1 MTFQL
6 NSVTAPRRTSL
17 HEGLA
22 VALRE
27 IIVNGELTPGTKVPE
42 KDLCEAFGVS
52 RTPLREALKVLAAEG
67 LVILE
72 PNRGAWVSPITVAD
86 LEEVFPV
93 MGALEALSGELACAR
108 ITDDEIVEI
117 RRLHHIMVEA
127 HRTGDMPGYFAVN
140 QQIHEAI
147 LAAARNQTLAV
158 QYRSLATR
166 VRRARYV
173 ANMTQERWNQATAE
187 HEEMIQCL
195 ERRDGAAL
203 AEVLKRHL
211 ANKLQTVRHWL
222 LTMQA
227 DEDAG
232 LRKASAD
239 R

>member
-1 MTFQL
+1 MTFHL
-6 NSVTAPRRTSL
+6 NSVTAPRRASL
-17 HEGLA
+17 HEELS
-22 VALRE
+22 VSLRE
-27 IIVNGELTPGTKVPE
+27 IIVNGELPPGAKVPE

-72 PNRGAWVSPITVAD
+72 PNRGAWVSPITIED

-93 MGALEALSGELACAR
+93 MGALEALSGELACSH
-108 ITDDEIVEI
+108 ITEAEIVEI
-117 RRLHHIMVEA
+117 QRLHAIMLEA
-127 HRTGDMPGYFAVN
+127 HRSGDMQGYFAVN

-147 LAAARNQTLAV
+147 LSASRNHTLAV

-173 ANMTQERWNQATAE
+173 ANMTQERWDQAMAE
-187 HEEMIQCL
+187 HEEIIECL

-211 ANKLQTVRHWL
+211 ANKLHTVRQWL
-222 LTMQA
+222 LGMRS
-227 DEDAG
+227 EKSLG
-232 LRKASAD
+232 ISNG
-239 R
+239 

>member
-1 MTFQL
+1 MTFHL
-6 NSVTAPRRTSL
+6 SSVATPRRASL
-17 HEGLA
+17 HEELT
-22 VALRE
+22 VSLRE

-72 PNRGAWVSPITVAD
+72 PNRGAWISPITVED

-108 ITDDEIVEI
+108 ITDAEIIEI
-117 RRLHHIMVEA
+117 RRLHGIMVKA

-140 QQIHEAI
+140 QEIHEAI
-147 LAAARNQTLAV
+147 LAAARNHTLTV

-173 ANMTQERWNQATAE
+173 ANMTQDRWDQATAE
-187 HEEMIQCL
+187 HEEMIVCL
-195 ERRDGAAL
+195 ERRNGAAL

-211 ANKLQTVRHWL
+211 ANKLYTVRQWL
-222 LTMQA
+222 LNMPSEQ
-227 DEDAG
+227 DAG
-232 LRKASAD
+232 PNNV
-239 R
+239 